1 MSQDTLRQ
9 VGPVV
14 LSILVIIAVAVV
26 RNYSRTLAAVT
37 ATMPV
42 AIPLSLWIVYTG
54 YAGERAQIREYTDTL
69 PLGLLSTLAFTVA
82 VWLTSRAGWR
92 LWPMIGAG
100 YVAWAGTLAVLLW
113 VRRLAG

>member
-1 MSQDTLRQ
+1 MNQDALRQ

-42 AIPLSLWIVYTG
+42 AIPLSLWIVYMG
-54 YAGERAQIREYTDTL
+54 SAGERTQVRQYTDAL

-82 VWLTSRAGWR
+82 VWFAERAGWR
-92 LWPMIGAG
+92 VWPMIGAG
-100 YVAWAGTLAVLLW
+100 YVAWAATLALLLW
-113 VRRLAG
+113 LRRLMG

>member
-1 MSQDTLRQ
+1 MNQDTLRQ

-37 ATMPV
+37 ATMPI
-42 AIPLSLWIVYTG
+42 AIPLSLWIIYSGSKGDRRQV
-54 YAGERAQIREYTDTL
+54 QEYSDAL
-69 PLGLLSTLAFTVA
+69 PIGLLSTLAFTVA
-82 VWLTSRAGWR
+82 VWFASRAGWK

-100 YVAWAGTLAVLLW
+100 YAAWAVSLGVMLL
-113 VRRLAG
+113 VRRFF

>member
-1 MSQDTLRQ
+1 MNQDTLRQ
-9 VGPVV
+9 VGPVI

-42 AIPLSLWIVYTG
+42 SIPLSLWIIYSG
-54 YAGERAQIREYTDTL
+54 YDGDRQQVQQYTDAL
-69 PLGLLSTLAFTVA
+69 PMGLLSTLAFTVA
-82 VWLTSRAGWR
+82 VWLTARAGWK

-100 YVAWAGTLAVLLW
+100 YGAWGVSLGIMLLI
-113 VRRLAG
+113 RRIL